1 MNLNPR
7 YTNLQLTN
15 QVLVAVMSSTG
26 ELYKKLALDLFPV
39 DDIMCNDAP
48 STIFSDVPIFSDE

>member
-1 MNLNPR
+1 M
-7 YTNLQLTN
+7 QLTN